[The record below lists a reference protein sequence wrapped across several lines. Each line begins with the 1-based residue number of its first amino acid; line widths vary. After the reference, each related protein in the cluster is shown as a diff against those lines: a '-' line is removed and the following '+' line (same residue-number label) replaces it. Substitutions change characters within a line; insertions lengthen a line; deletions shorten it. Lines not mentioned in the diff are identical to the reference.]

1 MTRFIHLTDIHVSH
15 PDAGDPS
22 ANVAENAAMLRQV
35 VGTINAMDRAPDFV
49 VASGDLTNMGD
60 PASYALIK
68 EILAPLAP
76 PLVLALGN
84 HDKREGFHQVFENAT
99 SDAPYFHDTVHAGL
113 HVITLDTLVPGH
125 VAGTICDAQFD
136 YLTQALDRHTD
147 LPKLIVMHH
156 PPRIDDAGLPWGS
169 IDMDSTNRLADLLRG
184 HRVAAILSGHIHI
197 NQVTQWHGIPIVV
210 SMGLNSTVDLLETR
224 DLRIVEGR
232 AFGICDWRDSG
243 LTVSFVPVSPDPREL
258 GVIDRARLLAFT

>member
-1 MTRFIHLTDIHVSH
+1 MTRFVHLTDIHVSH

-22 ANVAENAAMLRQV
+22 ANVAGNAAMLEQV
-35 VGTINAMDRAPDFV
+35 VGIINAMDRQPDFV

-60 PASYALIK
+60 SASYALIRD
-68 EILAPLAP
+68 ILTPLAA

-99 SDAPYFHDTVHAGL
+99 SDAPYFHDAVHAGL

-136 YLTQALDRHTD
+136 YLAQALTRHAE
-147 LPKLIVMHH
+147 LPKVIVMHH
-156 PPRIDDAGLPWGS
+156 PPRIDADGLPWGS
-169 IDMDSTNRLADLLRG
+169 IDMDSTHRLADMLRG
-184 HRVAAILSGHIHI
+184 HHVAAILSGHIHI

-232 AFGICDWRDSG
+232 TIGMCDWRDSG
-243 LTVSFVPVSPDPREL
+243 LTVSFVPLTPEAREL
-258 GVIDRARLLAFT
+258 GVIDRARLLAFS